1 MSDSQHVTADAQQLF
16 LQQMQAKM
24 AQMEQHFNQQLTQ
37 AVQVSQQQQQTIAR
51 LEKELIECKS
61 ANSYTV
67 LSPGNASQHSQHTP
81 PSPLPLSPTFRLDIT
96 KPSIWHGSSKEDK
109 SSAEMWLLEVEN
121 YFNAVNLSETAQNH
135 AHRVSVV
142 STLLRGNALQ
152 WWNRVDR
159 RAVATW
165 QGFRTVFLSEYQPK
179 EAAEMARARLDQL
192 RQRRSVVE
200 YCNEF
205 RQEMN
210 KISDM
215 AVADQLYNFKK
226 GLQPEVA
233 REVAMQRPEDLDKA
247 MHIAQLV
254 DIEIRQAQ
262 RNYSRFHGQNG
273 PAPRHYS
280 GVSGNRRGF
289 HPAVSGR
296 EQFRPT
302 TVPMELGNTRVHS
315 TYGRTSMNEGYDEEN
330 DNHDA
335 YAAEPQSED
344 LLYASSKRQ
353 AHYVENVTREEAQ
366 RRISAGLCIRCKKPG
381 HFARECPFNNKAATT
396 SKPKNE

>member
-37 AVQVSQQQQQTIAR
+37 AVQVSKQQQQTIAR
-51 LEKELIECKS
+51 LEQELSESKS
-61 ANSYTV
+61 VNSYTT
-67 LSPGNASQHSQHTP
+67 LSPGNVNQQPLHVPPAPPASSP
-81 PSPLPLSPTFRLDIT
+81 PFRLDIT
-96 KPSIWHGSSKEDK
+96 KPSIWYGSSKEDK

-121 YFNAVNLSETAQNH
+121 YFNAVHLSETAQNH
-135 AHRVSVV
+135 THRVSVV

-159 RAVATW
+159 RAVDTW

-226 GLQPEVA
+226 GLQPDVA

-262 RNYSRFHGQNG
+262 RNYSRFHGQAG
-273 PAPRHYS
+273 SAPRNYT
-280 GVSGNRRGF
+280 GVLGNRRGF
-289 HPAVSGR
+289 HSAAGGR
-296 EQFRPT
+296 EQFRSAP
-302 TVPMELGNTRVHS
+302 VPMELGNTRIHS
-315 TYGRTSMNEGYDEEN
+315 TYGRTNVSEGYDEES
-330 DNHDA
+330 DSQDA
-335 YAAEPQSED
+335 YAAEPHSED
-344 LLYASSKRQ
+344 LLYTSSKRQ
-353 AHYVENVTREEAQ
+353 AHYVENITKEEAQ

-381 HFARECPFNNKAATT
+381 HFARECPFNNKAAVTP
-396 SKPKNE
+396 KPKNE